1 MSRATV
7 GIDGSRN
14 PNRPAKHL
22 EHLQVSNNRF
32 AARAY
37 DISNIVF
44 FATPTILHGASA
56 SPMRVVC
63 ACRLEKP
70 QPFAAPVS
78 VYSVYRRETVY
89 WDCLPPSRM
98 GQCDPQRV
106 FNIYTNHT
114 TTTLTTKAVACD
126 KFCTKVLC
134 FLSPANSVNCHG
146 CTGMNM
152 LDTYRGM
159 SMRSTYRHSEYSAGH
174 S

>member
-1 MSRATV
+1 MWRATV

-63 ACRLEKP
+63 ACRLEKEDGGVP
-70 QPFAAPVS
+70 ARCWSRPFDVAASHATRKRRSTPS
-78 VYSVYRRETVY
+78 LRIDATAPPDKGKDPMWSYSGQVPFGTTEPFSPGSGRASMYRRFTFLVGLEPASGFA
-89 WDCLPPSRM
+89 LP
-98 GQCDPQRV
+98 
-106 FNIYTNHT
+106 
-114 TTTLTTKAVACD
+114 
-126 KFCTKVLC
+126 C
-134 FLSPANSVNCHG
+134 FADRPPMV
-146 CTGMNM
+146 
-152 LDTYRGM
+152 
-159 SMRSTYRHSEYSAGH
+159 
-174 S
+174 